1 MLGWCSMPLAHYPH
15 FSEKFPLPL
24 SITRLHVPPFQRRSC
39 PTAHCTPC
47 SCHCTPKVRL
57 SAPAAPYSS
66 TRPLVAE
73 NDFVASAP
81 ALSPL
86 DLRPPLSNPV
96 GIYVAAIAI
105 KGRVAR
111 DEEHIGTPASGRVRV
126 ILLKTRRRRGAS
138 PGPMETTT
146 RSSSK
151 GSVWALPGGTQTEP
165 SPLMGN

>member
-1 MLGWCSMPLAHYPH
+1 MALTDSRASKHSSATQGNNHSRDLAVRPSLVYVCV
-15 FSEKFPLPL
+15 
-24 SITRLHVPPFQRRSC
+24 RQPP
-39 PTAHCTPC
+39 
-47 SCHCTPKVRL
+47 
-57 SAPAAPYSS
+57 SS
-66 TRPLVAE
+66 
-73 NDFVASAP
+73 
-81 ALSPL
+81 
-86 DLRPPLSNPV
+86 PV
-96 GIYVAAIAI
+96 LI

-111 DEEHIGTPASGRVRV
+111 DEEHIGTPGSGRVRV